1 MREYN
6 TTSTSIFVIWDDVP
20 SEDQNGI
27 IRRYTVRYRSV
38 RVEGPFNTTTV
49 FTKEANLTGLIK
61 DESYNV
67 SVLAT
72 TVKGDGPYSVPKEF
86 TTNEDGKYILLGNDH
101 SMFFF
106 LSTFVWGHRKS
117 VSTAKKNASVNISK
131 DAEFERDLLKST
143 QKPL

>member
-20 SEDQNGI
+20 SEDQNGV

-49 FTKEANLTGLIK
+49 FRKEANLTGLIK

-72 TVKGDGPYSVPKEF
+72 TDKGNGPYSVPIIL
-86 TTNEDGKYILLGNDH
+86 TTNENSEY
-101 SMFFF
+101 F
-106 LSTFVWGHRKS
+106 
-117 VSTAKKNASVNISK
+117 
-131 DAEFERDLLKST
+131 
-143 QKPL
+143 